1 MEVLKAGTFAIG
13 CALGVRLFLS
23 KRILNNIYIILRLP
37 MVTCVVPEIQSQ
49 IVKRVGIL

>member
-23 KRILNNIYIILRLP
+23 KRILNNILYYDYLWF
-37 MVTCVVPEIQSQ
+37 TCVVPEIQSQ